1 MFARINHVAILSE
14 NNYALGRFYEGFFGL
29 RPTGTKGPTRA
40 PTVGDGV
47 VGLNI
52 NPRLSGRP
60 ARLDHFGIDVENM
73 DIVFARIGAQYPS
86 VQWLERPSNRPFAS
100 TSAHDPDGNVF
111 DISQRGMKN
120 RADLYS
126 VESWQQDRVVDHI
139 ALRTLNPEVVAR
151 FYVDVFELTSLNR
164 RVDDKNYYLS
174 DGRVTLVIMPW
185 RIGDYQGTGI
195 SSPGLDH
202 IGFKVESI
210 AALQQDIDAV
220 AVKNYRFRPSPLGSG
235 EEGAARLALFQSS
248 CPLGHHHL
256 ADPDGILLDVRE

>member
-60 ARLDHFGIDVENM
+60 GRLDHFGIDVDSM
-73 DIVFARIGAQYPS
+73 DIVFTRIRERYPS
-86 VQWLERPSNRPFAS
+86 VQWLARPSNRPFAS

-111 DISQRGMKN
+111 DISQKGMKN
-120 RADLYS
+120 RDDLYS
-126 VESWQQDRVVDHI
+126 AESWQQERVVDHI
-139 ALRTLNPEVVAR
+139 ALRTLNPEVVAG
-151 FYVDVFELTSLNR
+151 FYVDVFELKALNQAGN
-164 RVDDKNYYLS
+164 DGTFYLS

-185 RIGDYQGTGI
+185 RIGDYKGMGI

-210 AALQQDIDAV
+210 AALQRDIDAV
-220 AVKNYRFRPSPLGSG
+220 ATKNYRFRPAPLGSG
-235 EEGAARLALFQSS
+235 KEGAVRLALFRSS
-248 CPLGHHHL
+248 CPLGIHHL